1 MNGNRRPVGGQ
12 TLVSTLMVI
21 LIVGVLAVGLYIGF
35 QSMGGG
41 AEGKS
46 ARPDG
51 QGQTIVGQSMLRA
64 RDEQCRSQLGQIRSA
79 IQMNATLDEGFPSD
93 LSQLRLGD
101 GFTRCPVGGEP
112 YAYDPQ
118 TGQVACTH
126 PGHERY

>member
-1 MNGNRRPVGGQ
+1 MSRQRRSVAGQ
-12 TLVSTLMVI
+12 TLVSTLMVV
-21 LIVGVLAVGLYIGF
+21 LIIGVLAVGLYIGF

-64 RDEQCRSQLGQIRSA
+64 RDEQCRSHLAQVRAA
-79 IQMNATLDEGFPSD
+79 IQMNTTFDEGYPND
-93 LSQLRLGD
+93 LAQLRLGD
-101 GFTRCPVGGEP
+101 SLTRCPIGGEP